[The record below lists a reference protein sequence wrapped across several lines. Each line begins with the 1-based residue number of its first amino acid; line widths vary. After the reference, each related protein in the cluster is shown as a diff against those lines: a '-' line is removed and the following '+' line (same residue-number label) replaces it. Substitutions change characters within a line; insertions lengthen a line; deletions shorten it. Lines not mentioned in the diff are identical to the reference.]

1 MRSIRSL
8 LARVEEVADIL
19 GFRDGGCQRTR
30 RSGTP
35 KLLHACAERRRC
47 QGADDSMDGAA
58 VSKKIADDMPGVDE
72 LLARAEEEFRLM
84 GCVSK
89 LSDVQQGV
97 VRLIMFEELS
107 GDDVARE
114 LGLRPD
120 HVAHAV
126 VPRKEG
132 AVPLPDRLGLTRQP
146 FSSADR
152 ASPLSDKIRDHRSR
166 LSSSDV
172 SSILVAIVHTC
183 PDGSMTHPMRSPQN

>member
-1 MRSIRSL
+1 LKKWPTFSASATAAVNERGDQ
-8 LARVEEVADIL
+8 E
-19 GFRDGGCQRTR
+19 R
-30 RSGTP
+30 RSSSTRARNAAGARAPTI
-35 KLLHACAERRRC
+35 RRTARP
-47 QGADDSMDGAA
+47 SR
-58 VSKKIADDMPGVDE
+58 KKIADDMPGVDE